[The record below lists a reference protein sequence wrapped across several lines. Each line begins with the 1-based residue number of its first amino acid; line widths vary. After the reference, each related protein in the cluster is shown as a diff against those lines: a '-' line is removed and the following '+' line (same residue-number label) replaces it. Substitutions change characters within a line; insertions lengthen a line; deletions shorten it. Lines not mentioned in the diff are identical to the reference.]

1 METDGT
7 KSLRGLELMRSELKM
22 EELVTVSV
30 GRIHNYVVENW
41 PSEDRADAAGLR
53 DLVVGR

>member
-22 EELVTVSV
+22 EELVAVSV

-41 PSEDRADAAGLR
+41 PGEDRADAAGLR

>member
-7 KSLRGLELMRSELKM
+7 KSLRGLELRRSELKV
-22 EELVTVSV
+22 EGLVFVFV
-30 GRIHNYVVENW
+30 RKVHIYVVERW
-41 PSEDRADAAGLR
+41 HSEDRADAAGLR